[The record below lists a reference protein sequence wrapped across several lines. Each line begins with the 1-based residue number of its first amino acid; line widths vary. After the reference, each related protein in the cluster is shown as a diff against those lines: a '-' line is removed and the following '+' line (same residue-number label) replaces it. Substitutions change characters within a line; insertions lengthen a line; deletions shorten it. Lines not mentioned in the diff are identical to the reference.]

1 MVKMDYIL
9 TTKPVKYS
17 GYEVVSSISEI
28 GRLTMKSVL
37 IVESYTDRDFDFV
50 VFLLNALRDTSLTKL
65 AYISEN
71 PSRILLEIMRTVG
84 AFVAQD
90 SSLIDTTE
98 QFSELLEYLMSN
110 TTSTYSEELDEL
122 ADSFTTLDNYV
133 RGKLESEP
141 KILQRKVLMAHE
153 KVSDALQDVVFSEDL
168 TQELQSFLLTASSKI
183 KIAEDELDKKE
194 KELSLVQS
202 SGFGGFGS
210 INAYTQF
217 SYTGNSKVLVI
228 KEESPT
234 RYLTSFLA
242 SYIDWLTRVPELN
255 AKLLIIDKDSDFVD
269 TRYKSLKK
277 ADSKTIVNNSST
289 LYLVPIIYTTT
300 PTQSVMSNL
309 MSPVVD
315 LYVILDRTYKRTLP
329 VSGRG
334 ISTVYSLSSRR
345 LMRDLG
351 LNSEDVIVND
361 LGEQTQLGVLAQIEG
376 YAFDEGS
383 RILQQQSAFE
393 PIMKRLTVKAGF
405 NI

>member
-28 GRLTMKSVL
+28 SRLTMKSVL

-122 ADSFTTLDNYV
+122 ADSFTTLDTYV
-133 RGKLESEP
+133 RGKLEDEP

-153 KVSDALQDVVFSEDL
+153 KVSDALQEVVFSEDL

-183 KIAEDELDKKE
+183 KVAEDELDKKE

-351 LNSEDVIVND
+351 LNSEEVIVND
-361 LGEQTQLGVLAQIEG
+361 LGEHTQLGVLAQIEG
-376 YAFDEGS
+376 YAMDEGS

>member
-1 MVKMDYIL
+1 MVNMDYIL

-50 VFLLNALRDTSLTKL
+50 VFLLNALRDTSLTKV

-153 KVSDALQDVVFSEDL
+153 KVSDALQEIVFSEDL

-361 LGEQTQLGVLAQIEG
+361 LGEHTQLGVLAQIEG
-376 YAFDEGS
+376 YAMDEGS

-393 PIMKRLTVKAGF
+393 PIMKRLTELCNLGY
-405 NI
+405 

>member
-133 RGKLESEP
+133 RGKLEDEP

-153 KVSDALQDVVFSEDL
+153 KVSDALQDIVFSEDL

-309 MSPVVD
+309 MSPVID

-361 LGEQTQLGVLAQIEG
+361 LGEHTQLGVLAQIEG
-376 YAFDEGS
+376 YAVDEGS

>member
-1 MVKMDYIL
+1 MVDMDYIL
-9 TTKPVKYS
+9 TTKSVNYP
-17 GYEVVSSISEI
+17 GYEVVSSISDI
-28 GRLTMKSVL
+28 KRLTMKSVL
-37 IVESYTDRDFDFV
+37 IVESYTDRDFDFA

-84 AFVAQD
+84 AFVTQD

-98 QFSELLEYLMSN
+98 QFSELLEYLMTN
-110 TTSTYSEELDEL
+110 KVSTYSEELDDL

-133 RGKLESEP
+133 REKLEEEP
-141 KILQRKVLMAHE
+141 KILQRKVLLAHE
-153 KVSDALQDVVFSEDL
+153 KLSDALQEVVFSEDL
-168 TQELQSFLLTASSKI
+168 NRELQSFLLTASSKI
-183 KIAEDELDKKE
+183 KVGEEELEKKE
-194 KELSLVQS
+194 KELDSVRN

-217 SYTGNSKVLVI
+217 SYTGNSKVLII

-234 RYLTSFLA
+234 RYLTSFLV

-255 AKLLIIDKDSDFVD
+255 AKLLIIDNDSDFVD
-269 TRYKSLKK
+269 TRYKTLKK
-277 ADSKTIVNNSST
+277 ADSKTIVSNSST
-289 LYLVPIIYTTT
+289 LYLVPVIYTTT

-309 MSPVVD
+309 MSPVTD

-345 LMRDLG
+345 MMRELG
-351 LNSEDVIVND
+351 LNSEEVIVND
-361 LGEQTQLGVLAQIEG
+361 LGEHTQLGVLAQIEG
-376 YAFDEGS
+376 YAIDEGS

-393 PIMKRLTVKAGF
+393 QIMRRLTIKAGF

>member
-153 KVSDALQDVVFSEDL
+153 KVSDALQDIVFSEDL

-361 LGEQTQLGVLAQIEG
+361 LGEHTQLGVLAQIEG
-376 YAFDEGS
+376 YAMDEGS

>member
-1 MVKMDYIL
+1 MVNMDYIL

-50 VFLLNALRDTSLTKL
+50 VFLLNALRDTSLTKV

-153 KVSDALQDVVFSEDL
+153 KVSDALQEIVFSEDL

-361 LGEQTQLGVLAQIEG
+361 LGEHTQLGVLAQIEG
-376 YAFDEGS
+376 YAMDEGS

>member
-1 MVKMDYIL
+1 MIKMDYIL
-9 TTKPVKYS
+9 TTKPVNYS
-17 GYEVVSSISEI
+17 GYEVVSSISDI
-28 GRLTMKSVL
+28 SRLTMKSVL

-122 ADSFTTLDNYV
+122 ADSFTTLDTYV
-133 RGKLESEP
+133 RGKLEDEP

-153 KVSDALQDVVFSEDL
+153 KVSDALQEVVFSEDL

-361 LGEQTQLGVLAQIEG
+361 LGEHTQLGVLAQIEG
-376 YAFDEGS
+376 YAMDEGS

>member
-1 MVKMDYIL
+1 MVNMDYIL

-50 VFLLNALRDTSLTKL
+50 VFLLNALRDTSLTKV

-153 KVSDALQDVVFSEDL
+153 KVSDALQEIVFSEDL

-242 SYIDWLTRVPELN
+242 SYIDWLTKVPELN

-361 LGEQTQLGVLAQIEG
+361 LGEHTQLGVLAQIEG
-376 YAFDEGS
+376 YAMDEGS

>member
-153 KVSDALQDVVFSEDL
+153 KVSDALQDIVFSEDL

-361 LGEQTQLGVLAQIEG
+361 LGEHTQLGVLAQIEG
-376 YAFDEGS
+376 YAMDEGS

-393 PIMKRLTVKAGF
+393 PIMKRLTVKTGF